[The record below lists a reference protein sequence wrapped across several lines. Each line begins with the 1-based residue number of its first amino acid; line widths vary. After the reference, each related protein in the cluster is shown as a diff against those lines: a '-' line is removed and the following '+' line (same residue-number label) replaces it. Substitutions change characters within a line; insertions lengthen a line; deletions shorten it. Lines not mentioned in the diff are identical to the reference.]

1 MWCAQAGL
9 VNERPGYLSSSGK
22 VLYWQYN
29 IDVRC
34 ADGMQNQWLIADGV
48 GKGFRAAAF
57 GEPGGGPLDVAPRS
71 WQVAVNGSWVA
82 EPSITLSAVRV
93 YRAARQ
99 AVATLERDLDKLGR
113 FQDPTEGGR
122 FQKGDQVVTT
132 QLVETGTGLRVKT
145 ALGWVSMVAVSGAVL
160 LEPWTDG
167 RRIDIS
173 GLTARKRPPSHR
185 TAQKFAEVDG
195 ILGIVSPSTTHSC
208 RKLCYSSSVARESF
222 SLPVADNSPDT
233 GPCCVYSRG
242 SLR

>member
-1 MWCAQAGL
+1 MIAPLLRWAQGDLGVWCAQAGL

-195 ILGIVSPSTTHSC
+195 ILGIVSPSTTHPAE
-208 RKLCYSSSVARESF
+208 SSATH
-222 SLPVADNSPDT
+222 SP
-233 GPCCVYSRG
+233 
-242 SLR
+242 